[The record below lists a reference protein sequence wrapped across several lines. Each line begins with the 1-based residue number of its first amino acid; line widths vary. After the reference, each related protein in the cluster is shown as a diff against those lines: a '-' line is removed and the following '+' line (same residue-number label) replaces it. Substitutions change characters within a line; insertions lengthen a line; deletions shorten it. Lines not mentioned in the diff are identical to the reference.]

1 MRYMLDT
8 NIVSHFMRQPR
19 GAVATR
25 IEAIGKEAVFTS
37 VIVAAELRF
46 GISRSGSAALARRLE
61 ETLEALLVVPLE
73 KPADAAYAEIRT
85 YLERQGTPIGSNDLL
100 IAAHAKALG
109 TTLVTANTREFSR
122 VPGLTIEDWTRA

>member
-8 NIVSHFMRQPR
+8 NIVSHFMRHPR
-19 GAVATR
+19 GPVAVR
-25 IEAIGKEAVFTS
+25 IEEIGKEAVFTS

-46 GISRSGSAALARRLE
+46 GISRSGSPALARRLE
-61 ETLEALLVVPLE
+61 ETLEALPVVPLE

>member
-1 MRYMLDT
+1 MLDT